1 MGRQLSLIMSIQ
13 GHGKTI
19 RSYGLW
25 GVLIKPMGPFKGHM
39 AQLAIAPMVKIP
51 YLVLGLTDDPFWVI
65 EQMINCQ
72 MQVLLVPTPKAKAR
86 SILRVHLVLSAR
98 RP

>member
-25 GVLIKPMGPFKGHM
+25 GVLIKPRGPFKGHM
-39 AQLAIAPMVKIP
+39 AQLAIAPMVKIH
-51 YLVLGLTDDPFWVI
+51 PFWVI
-65 EQMINCQ
+65 EQMIN
-72 MQVLLVPTPKAKAR
+72 
-86 SILRVHLVLSAR
+86 
-98 RP
+98 